1 VKSDGSALR
10 NLLGALALVLAACAS
25 PPSPSSQR
33 PARIKDTV
41 PERVAAQRAAQK
53 DLNLER
59 EDERWGID
67 AARERKERA
76 RTDSGTSSPSPAPS
90 SPSSLGGADLR
101 QTAAPPSRPA
111 R

>member
-1 VKSDGSALR
+1 MRSHGPVLR

-25 PPSPSSQR
+25 TPSPSSQR

-53 DLNLER
+53 NLNLEE

-76 RTDSGTSSPSPAPS
+76 RTDSGAASPGPAPS
-90 SPSSLGGADLR
+90 SPSSPEGADLR
-101 QTAAPPSRPA
+101 RTAAPPSPPA